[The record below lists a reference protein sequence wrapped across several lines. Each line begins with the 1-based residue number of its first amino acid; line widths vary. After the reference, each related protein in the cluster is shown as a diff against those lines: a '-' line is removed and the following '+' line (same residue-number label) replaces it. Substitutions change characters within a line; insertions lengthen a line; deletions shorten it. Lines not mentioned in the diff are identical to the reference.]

1 MDPSSPVLPAT
12 VLEQTASQL
21 RCSPTDEKLAL
32 HLDEEDELKHLREC
46 FYIPKVKDL
55 PPTDLSLVN
64 GDESC
69 VYFAGNSL
77 GLEPKKVK
85 TYLDEELDMWARTG
99 VHGHFNGQRPWALA
113 DECIVELMAELV
125 GAQRQEVALMN
136 GLTVNLHLLLLS
148 FFKPT
153 PRRYKILLEA
163 KAFPSDHYAVE
174 SQLRLHGLD
183 VEKCMLMIRPRE
195 GEETLRTEDILAL
208 IEKEGDSIAVIL
220 FSGVQYYTGQL
231 FDIPRITKA
240 GQEKGCFVGFDL
252 AHAVGNIELHLHD
265 WGVDFACWCSYKY
278 LNSGAGGL
286 AAAYIHQKHSQSIKP
301 TLQLSSESR
310 MTPSGQTTSF
320 KSRSTQLFPFLCA
333 AAHTLIGWWGHEFKT
348 RFLMENKLQLSEGIN
363 GFRLSNPPILL
374 VCALQASLEVFG
386 QATMKALRRKSVL
399 LTGYLEYLIKHYYS
413 EDKTNP
419 EKPFVKIITPPQLEQ
434 RGCQLTLFFSLPIK
448 SVFKELEK
456 RGVACDMREPHALR
470 VAPVPL
476 YNSFRDVHRFIEIL
490 GSAIT
495 ASKQTANNTAL
506 SGSY

>member
-1 MDPSSPVLPAT
+1 MDPSSPVLPSSI
-12 VLEQTASQL
+12 LEQTALQL
-21 RCSPTDEKLAL
+21 GCSPTDKKLAF
-32 HLDEEDELKHLREC
+32 HLDEKDELKHLREC

-55 PPTDLSLVN
+55 PPTDLALVN
-64 GDESC
+64 GEESC
-69 VYFAGNSL
+69 VYFVGNSL
-77 GLEPKKVK
+77 GLQPRKVR
-85 TYLDEELDMWARTG
+85 TYLDEELDKWARTG

-113 DECIVELMAELV
+113 DECILDPMAELV
-125 GAQRQEVALMN
+125 GAKRQEIALMN
-136 GLTVNLHLLLLS
+136 GLTVNLHLLMLS

-153 PRRYKILLEA
+153 SRRYKILLEA
-163 KAFPSDHYAVE
+163 RAFPSDH
-174 SQLRLHGLD
+174 
-183 VEKCMLMIRPRE
+183 
-195 GEETLRTEDILAL
+195 GEETLRTEDILAV

-240 GQEKGCFVGFDL
+240 GQKKGCTQKTPHTLPRDCIMFLKRKAICDSNSAFQQEQGCLVGFDL
-252 AHAVGNIELHLHD
+252 AHAVGNVELHLHD

-286 AAAYIHQKHSQSIKP
+286 AGAYIHEKHSKSIKP
-301 TLQLSSESR
+301 
-310 MTPSGQTTSF
+310 
-320 KSRSTQLFPFLCA
+320 A
-333 AAHTLIGWWGHEFKT
+333 LIGWWGHDFKT

-374 VCALQASLEVFG
+374 VCALHASLEVFS
-386 QATMKALRRKSVL
+386 QTTMKTLRRKSIL

-413 EDKTNP
+413 EDKANP
-419 EKPFVKIITPPQLEQ
+419 EKPFVRIITPSQIEE
-434 RGCQLTLFFSLPIK
+434 RGCQLTLSFSLPIK
-448 SVFKELEK
+448 YVFKELEK
-456 RGVACDMREPHALR
+456 RGVACDMREPNALR

-495 ASKQTANNTAL
+495 SSKQTANNTVL

>member
-1 MDPSSPVLPAT
+1 MTNPFPLRILIQRKVGIHCVPVSTVLGRKTVKLNDLKMDLSSPVLPASI
-12 VLEQTASQL
+12 LEQTALQL
-21 RCSPTDEKLAL
+21 GCSPTDKKLAF
-32 HLDEEDELKHLREC
+32 HLDEKDELKHLREC
-46 FYIPKVKDL
+46 FCIPKVKDL

-64 GDESC
+64 GEESC
-69 VYFAGNSL
+69 IYFVGNSL
-77 GLEPKKVK
+77 GLQPRKVK
-85 TYLDEELDMWARTG
+85 TYLDEELDKWARTG

-113 DECIVELMAELV
+113 DECILDLMAELV
-125 GAQRQEVALMN
+125 GAKRQEIALMN
-136 GLTVNLHLLLLS
+136 GLTVNLHLQMLS

-163 KAFPSDHYAVE
+163 RAFPSDH
-174 SQLRLHGLD
+174 
-183 VEKCMLMIRPRE
+183 
-195 GEETLRTEDILAL
+195 GEETLRTEDILAV

-240 GQEKGCFVGFDL
+240 GQKKGCFVGFDL
-252 AHAVGNIELHLHD
+252 AHAVGNVELHLHD

-286 AAAYIHQKHSQSIKP
+286 AGAYIHEKHSKSIKP
-301 TLQLSSESR
+301 
-310 MTPSGQTTSF
+310 
-320 KSRSTQLFPFLCA
+320 A
-333 AAHTLIGWWGHEFKT
+333 LIGWWGHDFKT

-374 VCALQASLEVFG
+374 VCALHASLEVFS
-386 QATMKALRRKSVL
+386 QTTMKALRRKSIL

-419 EKPFVKIITPPQLEQ
+419 EKPFVRIITPSRIED
-434 RGCQLTLFFSLPIK
+434 RGCQLTLSFSLPIK

-456 RGVACDMREPHALR
+456 RGVACDMREPNALR

-476 YNSFRDVHRFIEIL
+476 YNSFHDVHRFIEIL

-495 ASKQTANNTAL
+495 SSKQTANNTML

>member
-1 MDPSSPVLPAT
+1 VKLNDLKMDQSSMLPAT
-12 VLEQTASQL
+12 ILEQTAWQL
-21 RCSPTDEKLAL
+21 GCSPTDKQLAF
-32 HLDEEDELKHLREC
+32 HLDEEDELKHLRDC
-46 FYIPKVKDL
+46 FCIPKVKDL
-55 PPTDLSLVN
+55 PPTDLGLVN
-64 GDESC
+64 GEESC
-69 VYFAGNSL
+69 LYFAGNSL
-77 GLEPKKVK
+77 GLQPRKVK
-85 TYLDEELDMWARTG
+85 TYLGEELDKWAQIG

-113 DECIVELMAELV
+113 DECIVDLMAELV
-125 GAQRQEVALMN
+125 GAQRHEVALMN
-136 GLTVNLHLLLLS
+136 GLTVNLHLQMLA

-163 KAFPSDHYAVE
+163 RAFPSDHYAVE

-183 VEKCMLMIRPRE
+183 VEKCMLLLQPRE
-195 GEETLRTEDILAL
+195 GEETLRTEDILAV
-208 IEKEGDSIAVIL
+208 IEKEGDSVAVIL

-240 GQEKGCFVGFDL
+240 GQRKGCFVGFDL
-252 AHAVGNIELHLHD
+252 AHAVGNVELHLHD
-265 WGVDFACWCSYKY
+265 WGVDFACWCSYKARDSLLETY

-286 AAAYIHQKHSQSIKP
+286 AGAYIHEKHSQSIKP
-301 TLQLSSESR
+301 
-310 MTPSGQTTSF
+310 
-320 KSRSTQLFPFLCA
+320 A
-333 AAHTLIGWWGHEFKT
+333 LIGWWGHEFKT

-386 QATMKALRRKSVL
+386 QTTMKALRRKSIL

-419 EKPFVKIITPPQLEQ
+419 EKPFVKIITPSQVEE
-434 RGCQLTLFFSLPIK
+434 RGCQLTLSFSLPIK

-456 RGVACDMREPHALR
+456 RGVACDMREPNALR
-470 VAPVPL
+470 IAPVPL

-495 ASKQTANNTAL
+495 SSKQTANNTAL

>member
-1 MDPSSPVLPAT
+1 MDPSSPVSPSSI
-12 VLEQTASQL
+12 LEQTALQL
-21 RCSPTDEKLAL
+21 GCSPTDKKLAF
-32 HLDEEDELKHLREC
+32 HLDEKDELKHLREC
-46 FYIPKVKDL
+46 FCIPKIKDL
-55 PPTDLSLVN
+55 PPTDPALVN
-64 GDESC
+64 GEESC

-77 GLEPKKVK
+77 GLQPRKVK
-85 TYLDEELDMWARTG
+85 TYLDEELDKWART
-99 VHGHFNGQRPWALA
+99 
-113 DECIVELMAELV
+113 
-125 GAQRQEVALMN
+125 QEIALMN
-136 GLTVNLHLLLLS
+136 GLTVNLHLLMLS

-153 PRRYKILLEA
+153 SRRYKILLEA
-163 KAFPSDHYAVE
+163 RAFPSDHYAVE

-183 VEKCMLMIRPRE
+183 VGKSMVLLQPRQ
-195 GEETLRTEDILAL
+195 GEETLRTEDILTV
-208 IEKEGDSIAVIL
+208 IEEEGDSIAVIL

-240 GQEKGCFVGFDL
+240 GQKKVGLLQMCPF
-252 AHAVGNIELHLHD
+252 HTNFRSV
-265 WGVDFACWCSYKY
+265 FSY

-286 AAAYIHQKHSQSIKP
+286 AGAYIHEKHSKSIKP
-301 TLQLSSESR
+301 
-310 MTPSGQTTSF
+310 
-320 KSRSTQLFPFLCA
+320 A
-333 AAHTLIGWWGHEFKT
+333 LIGWWGHDFKT

-374 VCALQASLEVFG
+374 VCALHASLEVFN
-386 QATMKALRRKSVL
+386 QTTMKALRRKSIL

-419 EKPFVKIITPPQLEQ
+419 EKPFVRIITPSQIEE
-434 RGCQLTLFFSLPIK
+434 RGCQLTLSFSLPIK

-456 RGVACDMREPHALR
+456 RGVACDMREPNALR

-495 ASKQTANNTAL
+495 SSKQTANNTVL

>member
-1 MDPSSPVLPAT
+1 MGKKKKKYPGFICTKMLWDVKKVKLNDLNMDPSSPVLPAT

-195 GEETLRTEDILAL
+195 
-208 IEKEGDSIAVIL
+208 
-220 FSGVQYYTGQL
+220 
-231 FDIPRITKA
+231 
-240 GQEKGCFVGFDL
+240 GCFVGFDL

>member
-1 MDPSSPVLPAT
+1 MSFLCKITSNTITLLDMKVKLNDLKMDPSSPVVPAT
-12 VLEQTASQL
+12 ILEQTASRL
-21 RCSPTDEKLAL
+21 GCSPTDKKLAV
-32 HLDEEDELKHLREC
+32 HLDEQDELKHLHEC
-46 FYIPKVKDL
+46 FCIPKVKDL
-55 PPTDLSLVN
+55 PPTPPEIKRVNTLRTDLSLVN
-64 GDESC
+64 GEESC

-77 GLEPKKVK
+77 GLQPRKVK
-85 TYLDEELDMWARTG
+85 TYLDEELDKWARTG

-113 DECIVELMAELV
+113 DECILDLMAQLV
-125 GAQRQEVALMN
+125 GAQRHEVALMN
-136 GLTVNLHLLLLS
+136 GLTVNLHLQM
-148 FFKPT
+148 
-153 PRRYKILLEA
+153 
-163 KAFPSDHYAVE
+163 YAVE

-183 VEKCMLMIRPRE
+183 VEKSMLLLQPRQ
-195 GEETLRTEDILAL
+195 GEETLRTEDILAV
-208 IEKEGDSIAVIL
+208 IEKEGDSIAVIM

-240 GQEKGCFVGFDL
+240 GQKKGCLVGFDL
-252 AHAVGNIELHLHD
+252 AHGVGNVELHLHD

-286 AAAYIHQKHSQSIKP
+286 AGAYIHEKHSKSVKP
-301 TLQLSSESR
+301 
-310 MTPSGQTTSF
+310 
-320 KSRSTQLFPFLCA
+320 
-333 AAHTLIGWWGHEFKT
+333 TLIGWWGHDFKT

-374 VCALQASLEVFG
+374 VCALHASLEVFS
-386 QATMKALRRKSVL
+386 QTTMKALRRKSIL

-419 EKPFVKIITPPQLEQ
+419 EKPFVKIITPSRIEE
-434 RGCQLTLFFSLPIK
+434 RGCQLTLSFSLPIK

-456 RGVACDMREPHALR
+456 RGVACDMREPNALR

-495 ASKQTANNTAL
+495 SSKQTANNTAL
-506 SGSY
+506 SASY